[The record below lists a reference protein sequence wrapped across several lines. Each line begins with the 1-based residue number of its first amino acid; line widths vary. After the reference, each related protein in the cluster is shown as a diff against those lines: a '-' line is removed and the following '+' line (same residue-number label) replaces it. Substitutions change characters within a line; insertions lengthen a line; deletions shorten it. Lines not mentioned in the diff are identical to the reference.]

1 MDMGKIRGKFLF
13 GRRTNAKLGFD
24 VKDLL
29 IARWLSV
36 FESRELKGFFEMMSS
51 RSSITRT

>member
-29 IARWLSV
+29 IARWLSLKV
-36 FESRELKGFFEMMSS
+36 ES
-51 RSSITRT
+51 